1 MLIQPWGVGTR
12 KGDMR
17 VRLVGE
23 ADKSR
28 KKAGKGSGL
37 LNGGRREKTRL
48 ECIECGPGER
58 GQREHW
64 K

>member
-12 KGDMR
+12 RGDMR

-37 LNGGRREKTRL
+37 LNGGRREKTRKL
-48 ECIECGPGER
+48 E
-58 GQREHW
+58 
-64 K
+64 

>member
-1 MLIQPWGVGTR
+1 
-12 KGDMR
+12 MR

-37 LNGGRREKTRL
+37 LNGGRREKIRL
-48 ECIECGPGER
+48 ECIEYGPGER